1 MYSISSSLWTKPD
14 WLKEDLQAEANH
26 LGFSLFGVTAPVSP
40 PHLAIFEGWLSA
52 GRNGEM
58 AYLADDRSRYLRAD
72 PRHILPA
79 CQSILVLGMRYPRPA
94 PYKPGPGSPGHG
106 LVAAYAWGEDYHLV
120 IPPRLAAMANRLEKI
135 AGCPVTWRSYTDSGP
150 VLEHEF
156 AQLAGLGWTGKN
168 TCMISP
174 SQGSYFV
181 LAELLVDL
189 EIQPDRPFEPD
200 RCGSCNRCIKV
211 CPTHCILSDRTL
223 DASRCI
229 SYQTIENKGV
239 IPLQMRPLIGNW
251 VFGCD
256 VCQQVCPWNR
266 LAIANNEPHFDPL
279 PGLPEPDLR
288 EELNLTQADFSRK
301 FKHSPIKR
309 ARRTGY
315 LRNVA
320 VALGNQKNSDALA
333 DLAWMLENEPE
344 PLLRAHA
351 AWAIGEIGGLTA
363 MIILDQASRREDN
376 PDVSDEINLARQK
389 TSSQGSHSSSPVS

>member
-1 MYSISSSLWTKPD
+1 VYSTSSSLWTKPD
-14 WLKEDLQAEANH
+14 SLKEDLQAEVNH

-40 PHLAIFEGWLSA
+40 PHLAIFEDWLSA
-52 GRNGEM
+52 GRHGDM
-58 AYLADDRSRYLRAD
+58 AYLANDRSRYLRAD
-72 PRHILPA
+72 PRRILPT
-79 CQSILVLGMRYPRPA
+79 CKSILALGMRYPRPA
-94 PYKPGPGSPGHG
+94 PFRPGSGSPGRG

-120 IPPRLAAMANRLEKI
+120 IPPRLAALANRLEKI
-135 AGCPVTWRSYTDSGP
+135 AGRPVAWRSYTDSGP
-150 VLEHEF
+150 VLEHEY

-168 TCMISP
+168 TCLISP
-174 SQGSYFV
+174 CQGSYFV

-189 EIQPDRPFEPD
+189 EIQADRPFVPD
-200 RCGSCNRCIKV
+200 RCGSCRRCIQA

-239 IPLQMRPLIGNW
+239 IPLQMRAQIGNW
-251 VFGCD
+251 IFGCD

-266 LAIANNEPHFDPL
+266 LAVAKNEPLFDPR

-288 EELNLTQADFSRK
+288 EELHLTQADFSRK

-309 ARRTGY
+309 ARRAGY
-315 LRNVA
+315 LRNVT
-320 VALGNQKNSDALA
+320 VALGNQQDPDALA

-351 AWAIGEIGGLTA
+351 AWAIGEIGGPTA
-363 MIILDQASRREDN
+363 MILLDQACRREDN
-376 PDVSDEINLARQK
+376 PSVSGEINLARQR
-389 TSSQGSHSSSPVS
+389 TSSHGSHSGSPAS